1 MGFLVRSAFWF
12 SLVLLFLPI
21 TPRDAAVEMPQVSP
35 FQALGAARE
44 AIGDVSGLCERK
56 PDVCETGRAAIQ
68 TIGIRARESARIA
81 YELLDEQLA
90 APDTSIATGGV
101 PAIEP
106 GEAAEH

>member
-1 MGFLVRSAFWF
+1 
-12 SLVLLFLPI
+12 
-21 TPRDAAVEMPQVSP
+21 MPQVSP

-68 TIGIRARESARIA
+68 TIGVRARESARIA

-90 APDTSIATGGV
+90 EPDRSIATGGV
-101 PAIEP
+101 AASETDAPAED
-106 GEAAEH
+106 